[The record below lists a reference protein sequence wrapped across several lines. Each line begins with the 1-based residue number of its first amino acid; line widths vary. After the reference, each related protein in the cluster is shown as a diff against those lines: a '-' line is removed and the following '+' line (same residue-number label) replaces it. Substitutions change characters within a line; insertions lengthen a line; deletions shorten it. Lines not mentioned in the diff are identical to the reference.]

1 MKMDELMLMVREKDK
16 EIKMQGYKL
25 KEILSQESKM
35 ERNVMVKKNYDE
47 INRLSSP
54 NLANR
59 NDLNVK

>member
-1 MKMDELMLMVREKDK
+1 MLMVREKDK
-16 EIKMQGYKL
+16 EIRMQGYKL